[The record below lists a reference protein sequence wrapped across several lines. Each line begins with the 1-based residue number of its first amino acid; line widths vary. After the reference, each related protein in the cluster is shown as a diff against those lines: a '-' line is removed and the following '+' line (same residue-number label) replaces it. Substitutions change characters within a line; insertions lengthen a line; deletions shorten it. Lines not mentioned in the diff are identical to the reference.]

1 MSEEQ
6 WKRDAEDAKRL
17 GDVMYMKAMKED
29 PIATSEWSVH
39 LLFDHYLIWA
49 KDRNTFI
56 VNGGNQ
62 GALDFE
68 DKVNDL
74 IRKVIES
81 QQGKGEEV

>member
-6 WKRDAEDAKRL
+6 WKRDADDAKRL
-17 GDVMYMKAMKED
+17 SDAMHMKALRDD
-29 PIATSEWSVH
+29 PIAASKWSIH

-68 DKVNDL
+68 NKINDL
-74 IRKVIES
+74 VRKVIES
-81 QQGKGEEV
+81 QRHSVP